1 VGSLVFSSPPDIQ
14 FNIPHAVKELS
25 KAWGGRIGI
34 EEMYNAV
41 EKSLDL
47 QKTKVVKIM
56 DAFQRA
62 RIDSLETVEAAID
75 SRVASREEIIG
86 CAVIMYANQNF
97 GSGEYPD
104 CRAVFERARKM
115 WGDSAPKF
123 DELHEAFITATT
135 RNPRQR
141 NIRLGQI
148 LLEVQD
154 RLTKEN
160 FDAELKARPQVKNI
174 ITIAGY
180 LHTGG
185 LSPTLESLGYKKT
198 K

>member
-1 VGSLVFSSPPDIQ
+1 MLTFQ
-14 FNIPHAVKELS
+14 
-25 KAWGGRIGI
+25 GGQLNNW
-34 EEMYNAV
+34 EN
-41 EKSLDL
+41 
-47 QKTKVVKIM
+47 
-56 DAFQRA
+56 
-62 RIDSLETVEAAID
+62 VEAAID
-75 SRVASREEIIG
+75 SKVASREEIIG
-86 CAVIMYANQNF
+86 SAVIMYASQNF
-97 GSGEYPD
+97 RLGQYPD
-104 CRAVFERARKM
+104 CRAVFQRVREM

-123 DELHEAFITATT
+123 DEIHEAFITATT

-141 NIRLGQI
+141 NMKLGQI

-180 LHTGG
+180 LHTSG
-185 LSPTLESLGYKKT
+185 LTPTLESHGYKET